1 MSDNNKATSEKS
13 LTRAI
18 LSGLAGVGALK
29 LVSLVLATLASIIV
43 ARSLGPAGYGQVAFV
58 FAVLEFFILG
68 APILNELWSVER
80 TPDRAGLLM
89 FAAPIFAYKA

>member
-1 MSDNNKATSEKS
+1 MSDNSKATCEKS

-18 LSGLAGVGALK
+18 WSGLAGLGVLK
-29 LVSLVLATLASIIV
+29 LVSLVLATLGSIII

-80 TPDRAGLLM
+80 TPDRGWLVDVCG
-89 FAAPIFAYKA
+89 PDFAYKA